1 MKKQFQEDEVSIE
14 YFWKHEGHTPGVLE
28 DIKSQRLPQDLKAW
42 IKRRI
47 VEGYDWK
54 AIKGMIQN
62 GSPLLDEVKKTRLL
76 DSNFFTFLHLLIW
89 TRALF

>member
-47 VEGYDWK
+47 GEGYDWK

-62 GSPLLDEVKKTRLL
+62 GSPLLDEVTILF
-76 DSNFFTFLHLLIW
+76 SYSSQNFLAFHFY
-89 TRALF
+89 